1 MMLLLRTTDKTTAEN
16 HQIKGMGMGREKS
29 RVAELLRKSRVLIDW
44 FMHAKIPRFYGHPS
58 SASLLV
64 HLPVLDILPEKEHK
78 TDESVSAR
86 SPIRPCDRQR
96 ERERDLHKLVALA
109 ARQSEANFLALSV
122 PALFRLLLV
131 CAHGDE
137 DTRVRGMRVSA
148 VSADRKR
155 ESARVPCVAGGRE
168 EALTVVL
175 RFGRALCALAV
186 DRAAGRKDGGGA
198 GEEGRGQLKARPCG
212 FSRGTIR
219 GTYSASVPS
228 LSDEDEDWEVDCP
241 LEA

>member
-1 MMLLLRTTDKTTAEN
+1 MIGSCMQKFQGFMGT
-16 HQIKGMGMGREKS
+16 HQAHLFLFTFLSLILS
-29 RVAELLRKSRVLIDW
+29 LRKSTKQMR
-44 FMHAKIPRFYGHPS
+44 A
-58 SASLLV
+58 
-64 HLPVLDILPEKEHK
+64 
-78 TDESVSAR
+78 SAR
-86 SPIRPCDRQR
+86 GHQLGHVIGR

-198 GEEGRGQLKARPCG
+198 GEEGRGQLKAWPCG